1 MPNLSEY
8 FDKIK
13 TVNEKLKNAANGI
26 ELMRTKI
33 PMSWEDNT
41 KGKYKENNDDNV
53 LKENSVNENYAEK
66 EVQKEEI
73 AVKNRE
79 DNNINVDFNET
90 NLAQAFIYSEIFGK
104 PKSLRRG
111 R

>member
-13 TVNEKLKNAANGI
+13 TVNEKLKNAANVI

-41 KGKYKENNDDNV
+41 KSKYKENNDDNV
-53 LKENSVNENYAEK
+53 LKENLVNENYTEK

-73 AVKNRE
+73 AVKNCD
-79 DNNINVDFNET
+79 DNNINVNFSET

>member
-41 KGKYKENNDDNV
+41 KGKYKENSDDNV
-53 LKENSVNENYAEK
+53 LKENSVNENYVEK

-73 AVKNRE
+73 AVKNRD

-104 PKSLRRG
+104 PKSLRRE